1 MTAELL
7 TLLGD
12 STVGR
17 LARDRHGRL
26 SFSYDAAWRQ
36 SPHAYPISLSMP
48 LALVEHGHRVVD
60 AYLWGLLPDNELII
74 ERWAKRFQ
82 VSARSAFALMAN
94 VGQDCAGA
102 IRFVAPDRLAAVTQ
116 RGTDTVQWLAEKD
129 VAERLRDLRRD
140 ASAWRRETDTGQFSL
155 GGAQP
160 KTALLFD
167 GRQWGVPSGRSATT
181 HILKPGVPGL
191 DGHAENEHFCLTL
204 AAALGLPVAHS
215 HVARFDGEVAIVV
228 ERYDRVVTPAG
239 VVRVHQEDACQALGA
254 PPALKYEAEGGP
266 GARDIVD
273 LLRDHSRSAEEDVD
287 VLVQALILN
296 WLIGGTDAHAKNYSI
311 LIGEEGRARLARL
324 YDVASAL
331 PYGGTA
337 MQKLKLAMKVGGKY
351 RLRDIGPH
359 QWAKLETEL
368 KLETDRAMGHLRRMA
383 GAIPDLSMDVLDR
396 TQRDGLGH
404 PVVRR
409 LAVALSRRAKECG
422 ASA

>member
-1 MTAELL
+1 MTAELV

-12 STVGR
+12 TTVGR

-48 LALVEHGHRVVD
+48 LALVEHGHRIVD
-60 AYLWGLLPDNELII
+60 SYVWGLLPDNELII

-82 VSARSAFALMAN
+82 VSARSAFALMAH
-94 VGQDCAGA
+94 VGEDCAGA
-102 IRFVAPDRLAAVTQ
+102 IRFVAPDKVASVTR
-116 RGTDTVQWLAEKD
+116 RGADTVQWLTEKD
-129 VAERLRDLRRD
+129 VAERLRDLHRD
-140 ASAWRRETDTGQFSL
+140 ASAWRRESDSGQFSL

-167 GRQWGVPSGRSATT
+167 GRRWGVPSGRSATT

-204 AAALGLPVAHS
+204 AADLGLPVARS
-215 HVARFDGEVAIVV
+215 RVARFDGEVAIVV

-239 VVRVHQEDACQALGA
+239 AVRVHQEDVCQALGVA
-254 PPALKYEAEGGP
+254 PALKYEADGGP
-266 GARDIVD
+266 GARAIVD
-273 LLRDHSRSAEEDVD
+273 LLREHSRSVEEDVD
-287 VLVQALILN
+287 GLVQALILN
-296 WLIGGTDAHAKNYSI
+296 WVIGGTDAHAKNYSI
-311 LIGEEGRARLARL
+311 LIGGEGRARLAPL

-331 PYGGTA
+331 PYGETSA
-337 MQKLKLAMKVGGKY
+337 QKLKLAMKVGGKY

-359 QWAKLETEL
+359 QWAKLATEL
-368 KLETDRAMGHLRRMA
+368 KLETDRVMEHLRRMV
-383 GAIPDLSMDVLDR
+383 GAIPDLSMNVLER
-396 TQRDGLGH
+396 IQRDGLAH
-404 PVVRR
+404 PVLRR

-422 ASA
+422 VAA